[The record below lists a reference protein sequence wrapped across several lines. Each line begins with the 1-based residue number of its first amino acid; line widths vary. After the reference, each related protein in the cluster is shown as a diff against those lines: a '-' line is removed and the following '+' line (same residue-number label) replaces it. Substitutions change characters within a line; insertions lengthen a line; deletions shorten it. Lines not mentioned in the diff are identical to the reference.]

1 MTFHN
6 LLTSLNALFNTYSA
20 LHFHFLLYAFPLS
33 AILTFTFCILL
44 PTNHFHFPI
53 SSCSTVT
60 LKYEFPLFLF
70 LIFFYTLRSCLS
82 VYISRLFFAVVWI
95 AGCRKVSRKL
105 AGCEEEN
112 GTILAL
118 CKDSKSFTFIMELS
132 VSDMCIL
139 KFYSYTTVWFSLFFG
154 HNCIWYKIAINLSC
168 ELKSLVLSSSWNAV
182 FGRVVTNVKAIP
194 RLVGHGQHFLE
205 AIFNLDASN

>member
-1 MTFHN
+1 MTLHN
-6 LLTSLNALFNTYSA
+6 LLASLNALFNTYSA

-33 AILTFTFCILL
+33 AILTFTFCSLL

-118 CKDSKSFTFIMELS
+118 CKDSKSFTYIMDLS

-139 KFYSYTTVWFSLFFG
+139 KFYSYVSLFFG
-154 HNCIWYKIAINLSC
+154 HNCTWYKIAINLSC
-168 ELKSLVLSSSWNAV
+168 KLISLVLSSSWNAV
-182 FGRVVTNVKAIP
+182 SGRVVSNVKAMP
-194 RLVGHGQHFLE
+194 RLVGRGWRFLE
-205 AIFNLDASN
+205 AIWLLPTWK